1 MKNKTTAKK
10 SGASKREQQLKKSL
24 VNRLAEKGI
33 SKDWMKSNL
42 VVIC

>member
-1 MKNKTTAKK
+1 MKNKTTNKK
-10 SGASKREQQLKKSL
+10 SGVSQREKQIKKAL